1 MMLMKIV
8 KDCAK
13 NLNLKNVKTKE
24 KNFLKKQKQN
34 KIEKN
39 NEIHILMIRE
49 HVDDA
54 ATVMIHTLTHTR
66 SYN

>member
-34 KIEKN
+34 KTEKKQRN
-39 NEIHILMIRE
+39 TYFNDKR
-49 HVDDA
+49 A
-54 ATVMIHTLTHTR
+54 CG
-66 SYN
+66 